1 MYSRR
6 SSKICTNK
14 VQDKNEGIEYT
25 QYYGKGTRSVKELV
39 KNWLVRLLDKEPIKE
54 KLPVRVGRRP
64 IT

>member
-1 MYSRR
+1 VYSRR

-54 KLPVRVGRRP
+54 
-64 IT
+64 